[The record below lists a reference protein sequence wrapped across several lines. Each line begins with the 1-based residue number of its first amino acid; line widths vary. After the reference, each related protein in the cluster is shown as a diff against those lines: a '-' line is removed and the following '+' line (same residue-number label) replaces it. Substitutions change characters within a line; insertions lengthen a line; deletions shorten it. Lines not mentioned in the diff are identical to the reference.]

1 MSEKIFNNVKITSS
15 FDIPEAKENL
25 VSGETIGKHFG
36 KIAKHMEDESIH
48 HTVDDKLSI
57 TSTNPLQ
64 NKVATEKFAS
74 KEIYG
79 GTTINVGRMVA
90 TTVGANSSTIGVE
103 NIASGM
109 MSFAEGYKT
118 TASGSISHAEGRGT
132 ITNGDCSHAEGFFTI
147 TNNEAEHAS
156 GQYNVSNEDT
166 LFSIGDGTSDDERHN
181 AFEITKTG
189 GKLHNNDIATKSYK
203 IDSSD
208 AFTTDRT
215 IVGIKDE
222 LETVVYREYIKY
234 GTSGETNKYWRIYN
248 GSGLYS
254 DIRGTV
260 EGTTAVWNF
269 SKSNG
274 ITDININ
281 VDGKKF
287 YHEGYKPYV
296 IITTSIPANATTVTT
311 NHGFQPSIVFYHTGI
326 DIKVAKS
333 ATTTTITIDETS
345 TTARSITYVIFR

>member
-1 MSEKIFNNVKITSS
+1 MADNKVKFLRGTSAEYEASTKDNDVFYYITDTQKLYLGANEVTGEGITVDDGIS
-15 FDIPEAKENL
+15 FDVPETRENL
-25 VSGETIGKHFG
+25 VSGETIGSHFG

-48 HTVDDKLSI
+48 HTVDDALSD
-57 TSTNPLQ
+57 TSENP
-64 NKVATEKFAS
+64 
-74 KEIYG
+74 
-79 GTTINVGRMVA
+79 
-90 TTVGANSSTIGVE
+90 VE
-103 NIASGM
+103 NKAVK
-109 MSFAEGYKT
+109 A
-118 TASGSISHAEGRGT
+118 
-132 ITNGDCSHAEGFFTI
+132 
-147 TNNEAEHAS
+147 
-156 GQYNVSNEDT
+156 
-166 LFSIGDGTSDDERHN
+166 
-181 AFEITKTG
+181 AFDK
-189 GKLHNNDIATKSYK
+189 KADKNYK

-281 VDGKKF
+281 VDGKNF

-311 NHGFQPSIVFYHTGI
+311 NHGFQPSIVFYRTGF
-326 DIKVAKS
+326 DVKVAKS